1 MFCKQCGM
9 EVPEGGMFCPN
20 CGDRL
25 QDDTTQVTEEPRA
38 IQEPEGPEPKEETGQ
53 GQKVH
58 KRFCPNCGTEN
69 SMEDTFCRECGM
81 PLDGTVYS
89 VSNANQRIPGSQP
102 PMWEQVKKR
111 KGLVVGVCAVA
122 AVFALVVIVMVVR
135 SLTMDPKSK
144 VIRAVAATMDETP
157 EIVKEIK
164 SAGDILLGS
173 HYTMG
178 LMMEVDGDTVSGEFR
193 NQTADKQIYLTADL
207 DGEELDLLCGVHSGV
222 FRAAVSEWDYVFT
235 YDPKKENDGYLC
247 EQLRKKEVEQLN
259 SMLENITSNQD
270 GAKELQK
277 ELMTALLQVSEELE
291 FKAAKTKEF
300 KVDGKGRECKG
311 YKVRIDEKN
320 VSHFVENAGEIMT
333 RKMPEDLA
341 DEFADSLEDLVDEIE
356 DDDFD
361 VDFTFYL
368 YRKKLAAVI
377 IEMDEYRDRELVIE
391 FQGGDYRMQN
401 ILLSL
406 QYDGDI
412 YAESEISSR
421 KKGSVETINIESD
434 SGDYITITYDKKSGA
449 VSLEYDDGWVE
460 CFMEG
465 IYKHSGSEASFEL
478 EELEFDGDSLM
489 DDDSVMI
496 YVKKAVEIQKYS
508 GTEFDLG
515 GAEEDDFEDLIEDLR
530 ENSEL
535 FEDLFYVGDNFV
547 GPRNFLY

>member
-1 MFCKQCGM
+1 
-9 EVPEGGMFCPN
+9 
-20 CGDRL
+20 
-25 QDDTTQVTEEPRA
+25 
-38 IQEPEGPEPKEETGQ
+38 
-53 GQKVH
+53 
-58 KRFCPNCGTEN
+58 
-69 SMEDTFCRECGM
+69 
-81 PLDGTVYS
+81 
-89 VSNANQRIPGSQP
+89 
-102 PMWEQVKKR
+102 MWEQVKKR